1 MKLLYVKMCL
11 STFLLRFCGCLQF
24 LLFLPMD
31 RSDGWMDSVRF
42 GERRLWIFHLR
53 AAHYLFS
60 RCFHPPSIH
69 PFPQS
74 LGGGCAIISKI
85 IFRRNFSRA
94 RASSFLNSI
103 PFLFRSRNFHVLTNS
118 CASFTLN
125 LRANLFYKHIRTYRW
140 HLRKEQLL
148 SRQE

>member
-1 MKLLYVKMCL
+1 VKLLYVKMCL

-42 GERRLWIFHLR
+42 GEEASLDLPSSGGST
-53 AAHYLFS
+53 YLFS
-60 RCFHPPSIH
+60 RCFHHPSI
-69 PFPQS
+69 PSKFG
-74 LGGGCAIISKI
+74 GGGCAKISKI
-85 IFRRNFSRA
+85 IFRFSRA

>member
-1 MKLLYVKMCL
+1 MVVC
-11 STFLLRFCGCLQF
+11 SFFCSF
-24 LLFLPMD
+24 RWID
-31 RSDGWMDSVRF
+31 RMDGWIPFALAR
-42 GERRLWIFHLR
+42 RRLWIFHLR
-53 AAHYLFS
+53 AAAHIF
-60 RCFHPPSIH
+60 FPDVFTIH

-74 LGGGCAIISKI
+74 LGGGGCAKISKI
-85 IFRRNFSRA
+85 IFRFSRA